1 MGLVVGQTAHRELAV
16 TESIV
21 KSYAEITGDYNP
33 LHFDPEF
40 ASRTRYR
47 RLIAQGGIATGLLHA
62 LVAMDLPGPGSVF
75 INQMWNFTRPVYI
88 GDTIKARA
96 TVKSVHDRRPESQIE
111 FVVENQRG
119 EEVLNGVATVYQVQS
134 RPLSQ

>member
-1 MGLVVGQTAHRELAV
+1 MGLVVGQKAYRELAV
-16 TESIV
+16 TESMV
-21 KSYAEITGDYNP
+21 NSYAEITGDYNP
-33 LHFDPEF
+33 LHFDAEF

-47 RLIAQGGIATGLLHA
+47 RLIAQGGITTGLLHA

-75 INQMWNFTRPVYI
+75 VNQTWNFTRPVYI
-88 GDTIKARA
+88 GDTIRAQA
-96 TVKSVHDRRPESQIE
+96 TVTSVHDRHPESQIE

>member
-1 MGLVVGQTAHRELAV
+1 MVR
-16 TESIV
+16 
-21 KSYAEITGDYNP
+21 SYAEITGDYNP

-62 LVAMDLPGPGSVF
+62 LVAMDMPGPGSVF
-75 INQMWNFTRPVYI
+75 INQTWNFTRPVYI
-88 GDTIKARA
+88 GDTIRAQA

-111 FVVENQRG
+111 FVVENQSG

-134 RPLSQ
+134 RPLPQ